1 MALEEYSFIIKYQ
14 KGKNDKA
21 DVLTRRNQDIPQQED
36 NTDMVVL
43 PPHRFIEVNKVTIEQ
58 PEDPIAKELG
68 EILQYK
74 GNLIMVPDDQ
84 KL

>member
-1 MALEEYSFIIKYQ
+1 M
-14 KGKNDKA
+14 
-21 DVLTRRNQDIPQQED
+21 PQQED
-36 NTDMVVL
+36 NMDIVVL
-43 PPHRFIEVNKVTIEQ
+43 PPHRFIEVNEVTIEQ
-58 PEDPIAKELG
+58 PEDPLAKELG

>member
-14 KGKNDKA
+14 KGKNNKA
-21 DVLTRRNQDIPQQED
+21 DALTRRNQDIPQQED

-43 PPHRFIEVNKVTIEQ
+43 APHRYIEVNEITIEQ
-58 PEDPIAKELG
+58 PEDPLAKELG
-68 EILQYK
+68 ELLQYK